1 MRVPICHRR
10 PHILTLSFF
19 SPTRAFLTTRLPAYL
34 SAGETL
40 NINADVAARE
50 LAIALRPMR
59 VVFISAGGGWKEDG
73 KVVPSVNMAVDYPV
87 WVRRDYTGRQVRHVP
102 YPDRNSFGDL
112 S

>member
-1 MRVPICHRR
+1 MTAAAVPAPAVNPALLIDAYQLDH
-10 PHILTLSFF
+10 HHHHLST
-19 SPTRAFLTTRLPAYL
+19 S
-34 SAGETL
+34 SCAGETL

-87 WVRRDYTGRQVRHVP
+87 WVRRDYTGRQV
-102 YPDRNSFGDL
+102 S
-112 S
+112 